1 MGSKRHLAEP
11 GRRRLIVRLVLGLA
25 AIYALRQHITL
36 RAVAEQRL
44 LELQALR
51 SPGAPPATPS
61 FKNFFEPRAAL
72 PLKEP
77 SIATRRLI
85 VAETDTLVARST
97 PIAWPPP
104 QVYDG
109 VMWRRA
115 PRLAAPPVGVGDR
128 KDPRAAVR
136 RLDVSQIAFRAS
148 RRRVRDAEFFGND
161 RTAAAF
167 VTKRLAEI
175 IDGGSARKSC
185 LLGDDRTRQIQTL
198 QKASSQRGNARIAIG
213 VVSYDHLRD
222 FPGLDSLKAI
232 ALSAARDGGFP
243 EGLFAFASVDAATH
257 AALCAVG
264 LPSLATSDKVNE
276 EGLAIITRAFRDA
289 SLRSAARQ
297 GRRLRSAD
305 LTDADAFEALL
316 EGSTLE
322 EVPEEESDDV
332 SEVKTVEVAK
342 PSLVTG
348 APLDADAK
356 SQHSARFQACADLA
370 FAGVDCVAFDASS
383 VYFAPSIDDGNAREA
398 LSQAVARKPPRKPAN
413 PEILH
418 AVFQNEIRKPC
429 LPFVVS
435 KATNSTAWALH
446 RLAGLARI
454 APTREHLQRAVAATL
469 GLGSSDRGRLEGDEV
484 VCGSRPHFA
493 GVNVGSSK
501 LAAVVLNE
509 PPVKDESGSLKRM
522 RMAMG
527 RRLLALELNLIAP
540 PSMPDEG
547 LLSVDAGA
555 GRAST
560 VVVDAQAT
568 LKSVR
573 LVIAH
578 AIAACLETNRQLHLP
593 SLVIGERRFFLW
605 TYLDLKSAEDLGLKW
620 RPTNALNGGG
630 NSSVISVDEKTLRL
644 ATDDSRDQPVVAF
657 ALPKSSTAGRA
668 ALDLVQLH
676 RPSHLRLHLP
686 FLSQPRLSSKHADQL
701 ARAVLSEL
709 RWCPAHLRAEHDAR
723 VATAAASCWGRG
735 VAVAA

>member
-11 GRRRLIVRLVLGLA
+11 GRRRLLLRLALGLA
-25 AIYALRQHITL
+25 LIYGLRQHLSL
-36 RAVAEQRL
+36 RSVAHDRL
-44 LELQALR
+44 VALQAMK
-51 SPGAPPATPS
+51 STGTSVATPS
-61 FKNFFEPRAAL
+61 AERFFAPRAAQ
-72 PLKEP
+72 PLREP
-77 SIATRRLI
+77 STATRRLI
-85 VAETDTLVARST
+85 VAEADTLVARSIPVT
-97 PIAWPPP
+97 WPPS

-128 KDPRAAVR
+128 NDQRAAVR
-136 RLDVSQIAFRAS
+136 RLDVAQIAFRAS

-175 IDGGSARKSC
+175 IDSGGARKSC

-198 QKASSQRGNARIAIG
+198 QKASSQRGNSRIAVG

-264 LPSLATSDKVNE
+264 LPSIATNDKVND

-289 SLRSAARQ
+289 SLRSAARN

-322 EVPEEESDDV
+322 EVPEEESDDI

-348 APLDADAK
+348 APLDGDAK

-370 FAGVDCVAFDASS
+370 FVGVDCVAFDASS
-383 VYFAPSIDDGNAREA
+383 VYFVPDGSARQALVEA
-398 LSQAVARKPPRKPAN
+398 VSRKPPRKPAN

-418 AVFQNEIRKPC
+418 AVFQDEIRKPC

-484 VCGSRPHFA
+484 VCGARPHFG
-493 GVNVGSSK
+493 GVNVQSER

-509 PPVKDESGSLKRM
+509 PPGKDESGSLKRM
-522 RMAMG
+522 RMSMG
-527 RRLLALELNLIAP
+527 RKLLALELGLV
-540 PSMPDEG
+540 PSPVVPDEG
-547 LLSVDAGA
+547 SLSIDAGA

-560 VVVDAQAT
+560 VVVDAQCT
-568 LKSVR
+568 LKTVR

-578 AIAACLETNRQLHLP
+578 AIAACLETNRQLQLP

-605 TYLDLKSAEDLGLKW
+605 SYLDLKSAEDLGLKW
-620 RPTNALNGGG
+620 RPTQSLQGGG
-630 NSSVISVDEKTLRL
+630 NASVISVDEKTLRL
-644 ATDDSRDQPVVAF
+644 ATDDARDQPVVAF
-657 ALPKSSTAGRA
+657 ALPPKSTAGRA

-676 RPSHLRLHLP
+676 RPSQLRLHLP
-686 FLSQPRLSSKHADQL
+686 FLSQPRLVKKHADQL
-701 ARAVLSEL
+701 ARAVLAEL